1 MHVISAISGHHIEA
15 QVFLD
20 LGLLHR
26 LENSQLLPRV
36 APAQVQAFA
45 QDGSE
50 AILKGHSKRARN
62 SRFPPLISGYSQVI
76 YGKADVWG

>member
-1 MHVISAISGHHIEA
+1 MRVISAISGHHIET
-15 QVFLD
+15 QSFLD
-20 LGLLHR
+20 LGLLHC

-50 AILKGHSKRARN
+50 AILKGHSNESTELKIPTIDLRIFHR
-62 SRFPPLISGYSQVI
+62 
-76 YGKADVWG
+76 